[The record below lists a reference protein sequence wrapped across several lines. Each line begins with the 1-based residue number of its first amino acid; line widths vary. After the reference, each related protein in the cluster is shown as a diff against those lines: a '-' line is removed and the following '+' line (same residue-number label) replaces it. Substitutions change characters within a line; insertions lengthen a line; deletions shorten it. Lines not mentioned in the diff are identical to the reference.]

1 MDMKTMMKSGGV
13 ALGAR
18 IPKELKEKLNRF
30 CLEHGLK
37 MNHFVKTAIADKLGE
52 MEEELQDIAMARG
65 RLSDAEFVA
74 EEEYDRYLK
83 RRLGKK

>member
-1 MDMKTMMKSGGV
+1 MKTVMKPGGV
-13 ALGAR
+13 GLGAR

-52 MEEELQDIAMARG
+52 MEEELQDIAMARQ
-65 RLSDAEFVA
+65 RLSDAEFVS
-74 EEEYDRYLK
+74 EEEYDRYIK

>member
-1 MDMKTMMKSGGV
+1 MKTVMKTGEV

-30 CLEHGLK
+30 CQEHGVK
-37 MNHFVKTAIADKLGE
+37 MSHFVKTAIADKLGE
-52 MEEELQDIAMARG
+52 MEEELQDIAMARK
-65 RLSDAEFVA
+65 RLSDAEFVS
-74 EEEYDRYLK
+74 EEEYDRYIK